1 MGARTT
7 KKGGVLPHVQEIPY
21 LLDII
26 VFLVISAIVVPIFH
40 RLKASPV
47 LGYLLAGVAV
57 GPYGFAIFDDIN
69 QVKVLA
75 EFGIVFL
82 LFLIGLELSFD
93 RLWTMRRLVFGLGSS
108 QVIVTAVVIGLIAW
122 GWGNSPQ
129 VSIMLGACLALSST
143 AVVMQLLSERGEI
156 SSHLGRTTFGVLLF
170 QDLAVIPILVLV
182 TVLGTDGDASILK
195 SLGLAA
201 GKAIIAIG
209 IIIIFGRL
217 LLRPLFHLVAG
228 TRIPEVFMAMTLL
241 TIIGTAMLTGLSG
254 LSMALGAFLA
264 GLLIAETEFRHQV
277 EIDIQPFKGL
287 LLGAFFMSVGMAIDF
302 TTVADQIFWVGSAV
316 IGLMVLKALIAVA
329 ICLAFGLSRSL
340 AVQSGLYLGQA
351 GEFAFVTIGLAI
363 IYGLMPRPVGQFM
376 LIVAALTMMLTPF
389 VAYIGRELGQR
400 LATTEAVSQLGSDQ
414 AASEDTA
421 KNLASHVIIA
431 GFGRVGQTVA
441 KLLKEQN
448 IPFTALD
455 LDAQRIAACRNQG
468 LPVFYGDARRADV
481 LARVGAAE
489 ASAIVITLDEPA
501 AASQAITNF
510 RRQWP
515 EVPIYARARDM
526 AASVTLRELGADH
539 VVPETVESSLQLSA
553 QLLSGLGFPASAVD
567 GLIERIRQQE
577 YTLVRPVIDASEKSE
592 SSST

>member
-1 MGARTT
+1 VA
-7 KKGGVLPHVQEIPY
+7 
-21 LLDII
+21 
-26 VFLVISAIVVPIFH
+26 AIVVPVFH
-40 RLKASPV
+40 RFKMSPV
-47 LGYLLAGVAV
+47 LGFLLAGVV
-57 GPYGFAIFDDIN
+57 IGPFGLAIIDRAED
-69 QVKVLA
+69 VKTLA
-75 EFGIVFL
+75 EFGIIFL

-93 RLWTMRRLVFGLGSS
+93 RLWTMRRLVFGLGAA
-108 QVIVTAVVIGLIAW
+108 QVVVTGCVIGLIAW
-122 GWGNSPQ
+122 AWGNAVQ
-129 VSIMLGACLALSST
+129 TSIILGACLALSST
-143 AVVMQLLSERGEI
+143 AVVIQLLSERGEF
-156 SSHLGRTTFGVLLF
+156 SSHFGRSTFGILLF
-170 QDLAVIPILVLV
+170 QDLAVVPILVLV
-182 TVLGTDGDASILK
+182 TVLGSGGEASLVK
-195 SLGLAA
+195 SLGFAA
-201 GKAIIAIG
+201 GKAVLAIG
-209 IIIIFGRL
+209 IIVVLGRL
-217 LLRPLFHLVAG
+217 LLRPLFRLVTR
-228 TRIPEVFMAMTLL
+228 TRIPELFVALTLL
-241 TIIGTAMLTGLSG
+241 AVIGTAVLTGLSG

-287 LLGAFFMSVGMAIDF
+287 LLGVFFLSVGMGIDI
-302 TTVADQIFWVGSAV
+302 TAVADQVFWVAGAV
-316 IGLMVLKALIAVA
+316 AGLIIIKALIATGL
-329 ICLAFGLSRSL
+329 CLIFGLSRSI
-340 AVQSGLYLGQA
+340 AIQTGLYLGQA
-351 GEFAFVTIGLAI
+351 GEFAFVVVGLALTFSLVPI
-363 IYGLMPRPVGQFM
+363 PVGQFM
-376 LIVAALTMMLTPF
+376 LIVASLSMVVTPL
-389 VAYIGRELGQR
+389 VAYLGRRLGER
-400 LATTEAVSQLGSDQ
+400 LATQDAAAQLGPDQ
-414 AASEDTA
+414 AKAEDTA
-421 KNLASHVIIA
+421 TGHASHVIIA

-489 ASAIVITLDEPA
+489 ASSIVITLDEPA

-539 VVPETVESSLQLSA
+539 VVPETVESSLQLST
-553 QLLSGLGFPASAVD
+553 QLLSGLGFPASAVE